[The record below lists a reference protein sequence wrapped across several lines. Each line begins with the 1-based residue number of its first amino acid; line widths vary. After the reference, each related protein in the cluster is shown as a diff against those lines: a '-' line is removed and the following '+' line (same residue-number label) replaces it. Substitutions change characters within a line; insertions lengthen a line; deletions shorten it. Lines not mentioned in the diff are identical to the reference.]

1 MTVLKEAVAT
11 VWVVMS
17 QGAARS
23 NIEAE
28 VIEEEEAIEAVTIIT
43 SKTLK
48 ILHTMAEE
56 VQAEVSGRTVRR
68 RSTTVIMILLR
79 RMITTIYHKLIR
91 SFSRR
96 TKNKLTNDQADMF
109 VFLITLTKKIVT
121 GV

>member
-1 MTVLKEAVAT
+1 
-11 VWVVMS
+11 MS